1 MSLLIGRFKPPK
13 APRAPINH
21 FLQKVFPCVTLQ
33 GSMKIFCTF
42 RVEVLFKW
50 AVATINKESQDNSTK
65 FNIQIISHI
74 LTKPEE
80 RAKKT
85 EQKTAWRRKTSRLCK
100 KTPKNCSW
108 ITRDTCQQFLVML
121 QKKNSNKQSYCS
133 PKHELFT
140 GTTWESLRGL
150 MVKPWNMNK
159 GPKFKSCQ
167 ACGIPCLFPFFLYF
181 TTASYHNKHLF
192 KPLKDESF
200 FSNRGQNIVHN
211 SVIWQGYK

>member
-1 MSLLIGRFKPPK
+1 M
-13 APRAPINH
+13 NH

-33 GSMKIFCTF
+33 VSMKIFSTF

-50 AVATINKESQDNSTK
+50 AAVATINKESQDNSTK
-65 FNIQIISHI
+65 FNIQNISHI
-74 LTKPEE
+74 LTKPEQ

-85 EQKTAWRRKTSRLCK
+85 EQKTAWRRKTTRLRK
-100 KTPKNCSW
+100 KHQKIVLELHLTPVNNFWSCYK
-108 ITRDTCQQFLVML
+108 
-121 QKKNSNKQSYCS
+121 KKNSNKQSCS

-150 MVKPWNMNK
+150 MVKPWNMNQ

-167 ACGIPCLFPFFLYF
+167 ACGFPCLFPFFLYF
-181 TTASYHNKHLF
+181 TTTSYHNKHLF

-211 SVIWQGYK
+211 SVWQGYK